1 MIVDQF
7 ERMLDGHANTS
18 SRLWDEI
25 VESGFLD
32 LLTAEEDGG
41 AGLSLL
47 DAFPIAFALGKRAI
61 DLPVIETMIARALLG
76 AKAPGEMIVLSD
88 RRAWRS
94 DIAERATVLV
104 GGVGRSSLMEGE
116 VASEASGSQLRAMAA
131 AAMAGRMAGG
141 LQAISDMT
149 ISYALT
155 RKQFGREIARFQ
167 AVQQQIAVMAEETAA
182 ASTAASTAF
191 RGELI
196 HFDERAAAV
205 AKLRTCQAADVVAAI
220 GHAVHGAI
228 GMSEEFVLG
237 RHTAQLRSWSLAYGG
252 RLFWEAKLGS
262 AVLQGSG
269 GFLDAVRF

>member
-7 ERMLDGHANTS
+7 ERMLDGHTSKS

-25 VESGFLD
+25 AESGFLD
-32 LLTAEEDGG
+32 LLTAEKDGG
-41 AGLSLL
+41 AGLSLR
-47 DAFPIAFALGKRAI
+47 DAYPIAFLLGKRAI

-76 AKAPGEMIVLSD
+76 AESPRGMVVLSD
-88 RRAWRS
+88 RIPWGA

-104 GGVGRSSLMEGE
+104 GAVGRSSLIEW
-116 VASEASGSQLRAMAA
+116 EAPCETSASQLRAMAA
-131 AAMAGRMAGG
+131 AALAARIAGG
-141 LQAISDMT
+141 LQAIADMT
-149 ISYALT
+149 ISFALT

-167 AVQQQIAVMAEETAA
+167 AVQQQIAIMAEETAA
-182 ASTAASTAF
+182 ASTAASAAF
-191 RGELI
+191 RGELTS
-196 HFDERAAAV
+196 FDERAAAV
-205 AKLRTCQAADVVAAI
+205 AKLRTCQAVDVVAAI

-228 GMSEEFVLG
+228 GVSEEFVLG

-252 RLFWEAKLGS
+252 RLFWEARLGA